1 MFSPIPSVATP
12 PRRAGL
18 LARSALGLLL
28 ALGTIGASGIALSPA
43 AHAAPPK
50 LKLSKGFQP
59 LAVEAQKAIEAVKKG
74 GDVAD
79 ARAKLDAAFAA
90 IANEDDRFMAGNFAI
105 GLGSASSDPALQRRG
120 IEAMLQS
127 GKVEAAEQGRFNFF
141 LGQIAFQA
149 RDYAAAIA
157 ALQQAINLGY
167 AENDPQVLLAEA
179 LIANNQ
185 VPQGLATLK
194 QAIDAKKA
202 SGSLAPVNWYR
213 RGLGA
218 SYNAKQLDLA
228 TDFSLLLARDHP
240 TKENWAGAIT
250 VVREVGKFPGQETL
264 DLMRLMDRTGSYA
277 EERDYIEYIQAADAR
292 RLPGEV
298 LKVINA
304 GKAAG
309 KLNMND
315 TFVAEAL
322 QTASARVAPD
332 RASLAGLERDAR
344 AANVSG
350 ATAMGAADAFL
361 SYDEPGKA
369 AEFYAVAISKG
380 APDTPRL
387 LTRLGIAQVGQGQ
400 YADALATFAKVTGQR
415 VPIAKLWS
423 IYATQKANPAP
434 VAAPAAAPAS

>member
-1 MFSPIPSVATP
+1 MFSSIPSGATP
-12 PRRAGL
+12 RRRAGF

-28 ALGTIGASGIALSPA
+28 ALGAIGAGGVALPPA
-43 AHAAPPK
+43 AHAKAPK

-59 LAVEAQKAIEAVKKG
+59 LAVEAQKAIEALKKG

-105 GLGSASSDPALQRRG
+105 SLGGTASDPALQRRG

-127 GKVEAAEQGRFNFF
+127 GKVAAADQGRFNFF
-141 LGQIAFQA
+141 LGQLAFQA
-149 RDYAAAIA
+149 NDYAAAVT
-157 ALQQAINLGY
+157 ALQQAISLGFT
-167 AENDPQVLLAEA
+167 ENDPQVLLAEA

-185 VPQGLATLK
+185 VSQGLAALK
-194 QAIDAKKA
+194 QAIETKKA
-202 SGSLAPVNWYR
+202 SGTPAPVNWYR

-240 TKENWAGAIT
+240 TKDNWAGAIT
-250 VVREVGKFPGQETL
+250 VVREVGRFPGQETL

-277 EERDYIEYIQAADAR
+277 EERDYIEYMQAADAR

-298 LKVINA
+298 MKVINA
-304 GKAAG
+304 GKASG

-322 QTASARVAPD
+322 QIASARVGAD
-332 RASLAGLERDAR
+332 RASLTALERDAR
-344 AANVSG
+344 AANVTG

-361 SYDEPGKA
+361 SYDQPAKA
-369 AEFYAVAISKG
+369 AEFYVVAMAKG

-387 LTRLGIAQVGQGQ
+387 LTRLGIAQVGEGK
-400 YADALATFAKVTGQR
+400 YADAIATFAKVTGQR
-415 VPIAKLWS
+415 EPIAKLWS
-423 IYATQKANPAP
+423 IYATQLANP
-434 VAAPAAAPAS
+434 APAAAPATPAS